1 MKTMEVLAVLII
13 IGAITLVGNLVGAN
27 IPMIDAIPGMI
38 FLIAISIIGVICA
51 KVIPVKIPA
60 VAYVVT
66 IGCIVTIPGFPG
78 ATIFNA
84 WAQKVNFLALTTP
97 ILAYAGISIG
107 KDLGMLKKTGWRILI
122 VSCIVFIGT
131 YIGSTI
137 IAQLIMKLIGEI

>member
-107 KDLGMLKKTGWRILI
+107 KDLGVLKKTGWRILI
-122 VSCIVFIGT
+122 VSFVVFIGT

-137 IAQLIMKLIGEI
+137 IAQIVLKLIGEI